1 MKAILPYIALFAGSL
16 VIVGAV
22 MGGVYAFQPDLLGF
36 PGSAPA
42 QAPTAGP
49 RVDST
54 KAAPRAAVLQFYGP
68 TLAELRGKDP
78 LSLVRD
84 SVAILRDSLRSMER
98 LLAAERARKD
108 SLGNARAAV
117 NARTAVAVKADSASG
132 PRNRDDK
139 ERKAMAKMLES
150 MAADNVVKLLQGMS
164 DEEVKELL
172 LSLKTKQAAKILAAL
187 DPDRAA
193 KLIR

>member
-1 MKAILPYIALFAGSL
+1 MKAILPYIALFVGSL

-22 MGGVYAFQPDLLGF
+22 VGGVYAFRPDLLGF
-36 PGSAPA
+36 PGEAPA
-42 QAPTAGP
+42 QGPTAGP
-49 RVDST
+49 RADST
-54 KAAPRAAVLQFYGP
+54 KAAPRAAALRFYGP
-68 TLAELRGKDP
+68 SLAELRGKDP
-78 LSLVRD
+78 LSLARD

-98 LLAAERARKD
+98 LLAAERVRMD
-108 SLGNARAAV
+108 SLFNARTAET
-117 NARTAVAVKADSASG
+117 ARTAVAVKADSASA
-132 PRNRDDK
+132 PRNRDDR
-139 ERKAMAKMLES
+139 ERKAMTKMLES

>member
-1 MKAILPYIALFAGSL
+1 MKALLPYIALFVGSL
-16 VIVGAV
+16 VMVGAV
-22 MGGVYAFQPDLLGF
+22 VGGVYAFRPDLLGF
-36 PGSAPA
+36 AGEAPA
-42 QAPTAGP
+42 QVPVAAP

-54 KAAPRAAVLQFYGP
+54 KAVPRSAALQFYGP
-68 TLAELRGKDP
+68 SLAELRGKDP
-78 LSLVRD
+78 LSLARD

-98 LLAAERARKD
+98 LLAAERGRMD
-108 SLGNARAAV
+108 SLASARTAGNARMAD
-117 NARTAVAVKADSASG
+117 AVKADSAAV
-132 PRNRDDK
+132 PRSRDDK
-139 ERKAMAKMLES
+139 DRKAMVKMLES

-164 DEEVKELL
+164 DEEVKGLL

>member
-1 MKAILPYIALFAGSL
+1 MKAILPYIALFVGSL

-22 MGGVYAFQPDLLGF
+22 VGGVYAFRPDLLGF
-36 PGSAPA
+36 PGEAPVQAPA
-42 QAPTAGP
+42 ATT

-54 KAAPRAAVLQFYGP
+54 KATARAAALQFYGP
-68 TLAELRGKDP
+68 SLAELRGKDP
-78 LSLVRD
+78 LSLARD

-98 LLAAERARKD
+98 LLAAERVRKD
-108 SLGNARAAV
+108 SLS
-117 NARTAVAVKADSASG
+117 NARTAVAVKADSASA
-132 PRNRDDK
+132 PRNRDDRD
-139 ERKAMAKMLES
+139 RKAMTKMLES

>member
-1 MKAILPYIALFAGSL
+1 MKAILPYIALFVGSL

-22 MGGVYAFQPDLLGF
+22 LGGIYAFQPDLLGF
-36 PGSAPA
+36 PGETPA
-42 QAPTAGP
+42 QAPAAAP
-49 RVDST
+49 RADST
-54 KAAPRAAVLQFYGP
+54 KAAPRAVALPFYGP
-68 TLAELRGKDP
+68 PLAELRGKDP
-78 LSLVRD
+78 LNLARD

-98 LLAAERARKD
+98 LLAAERLRMD
-108 SLGNARAAV
+108 SLA
-117 NARTAVAVKADSASG
+117 NARTAVNARMADAVKTDSATA
-132 PRNRDDK
+132 PRSRDDK
-139 ERKAMAKMLES
+139 ERKAMVKMLES

>member
-1 MKAILPYIALFAGSL
+1 MKAILPFIALFVGSL

-22 MGGVYAFQPDLLGF
+22 LGGIYAFRPDLLGF
-36 PGSAPA
+36 PGEAPA
-42 QAPTAGP
+42 QAPTSGP
-49 RVDST
+49 RADST
-54 KAAPRAAVLQFYGP
+54 KATPRAAALQFYGP
-68 TLAELRGKDP
+68 SLAELRGKDP
-78 LSLVRD
+78 LSLARD

-108 SLGNARAAV
+108 SLLNARTAE
-117 NARTAVAVKADSASG
+117 NARTAVAVKTDSASA

-150 MAADNVVKLLQGMS
+150 MAPDNVVKLIQGMS

>member
-1 MKAILPYIALFAGSL
+1 MKAMLPYIALFVGSL
-16 VIVGAV
+16 VIVGALL
-22 MGGVYAFQPDLLGF
+22 GGIYAFQPDLLGF
-36 PGSAPA
+36 PGEAPEQAPA
-42 QAPTAGP
+42 
-49 RVDST
+49 
-54 KAAPRAAVLQFYGP
+54 AAPRADSTKVAPRPVALPFYGP
-68 TLAELRGKDP
+68 SLAELRGKDP
-78 LSLVRD
+78 LNLARD

-98 LLAAERARKD
+98 LLAAERVRVD
-108 SLGNARAAV
+108 SLANARTGGNARMAD
-117 NARTAVAVKADSASG
+117 AVKTDSATA
-132 PRNRDDK
+132 PRGRDEK
-139 ERKAMAKMLES
+139 ERKAMVKMLES